1 MRSLHRIGGIS
12 SLVAG
17 ATFVIGLVM
26 FATLLIDYTTATDAG
41 EAVAFLVDNQSA
53 LYLWNLTITIVFG
66 IALVP
71 VALALHKLLKTHD
84 SALVPIATVFGL
96 IWAGL
101 IIATGMI
108 TNIGYGTVV
117 DLHDTDPAMAETV
130 WATLDSVT
138 NGLGGGNEVVG
149 GVWVLVLSL
158 AAIQTRTFS
167 KWVCYLGIV
176 MGVAGLI
183 TVVPALEDV
192 GIIFGLG
199 LIVWF
204 GAVGRTL
211 LSRKATEP
219 VEPVSA
225 RV

>member
-1 MRSLHRIGGIS
+1 M
-12 SLVAG
+12 
-17 ATFVIGLVM
+17 
-26 FATLLIDYTTATDAG
+26 
-41 EAVAFLVDNQSA
+41 
-53 LYLWNLTITIVFG
+53 
-66 IALVP
+66 
-71 VALALHKLLKTHD
+71 
-84 SALVPIATVFGL
+84 
-96 IWAGL
+96 

-149 GVWVLVLSL
+149 GVWVMVLSL
-158 AAIQTRTFS
+158 AAIPTRTFS
-167 KWVCYLGIV
+167 KWLCYLGIV

-211 LSRKATEP
+211 LSRRTSEP
-219 VEPVSA
+219 VDSVAA
-225 RV
+225 RI